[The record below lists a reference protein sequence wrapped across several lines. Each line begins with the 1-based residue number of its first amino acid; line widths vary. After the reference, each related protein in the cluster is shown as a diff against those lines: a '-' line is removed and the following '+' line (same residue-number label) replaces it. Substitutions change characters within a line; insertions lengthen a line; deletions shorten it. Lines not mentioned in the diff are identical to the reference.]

1 MHVNIKMENH
11 YKIENGIV
19 RFNVFEQFPFL
30 EAGFST
36 NQFGNLG
43 FKNTTPKIRF
53 QNRQTFFQQAGLQL
67 ENAVF
72 QDQMHTNN
80 IKIITSADMGKGI
93 QFKKNALQNND
104 GMITSQK
111 NIILTACSADCAPVY
126 LFSPEKKV
134 IALLH
139 SGRTGTKKQI
149 IKTALKKMKNEYQID
164 FSSVIAAI
172 GPSICKNCYEINEQ
186 IEAEFESQ
194 FCYHEKEKIF
204 LDIRAHLRQ
213 QLTEMGI
220 TQIHDSGI
228 CTYENEC
235 FFSYRREGKEHGT
248 GIGYFCIKE

>member
-1 MHVNIKMENH
+1 MENH

-19 RFNVFEQFPFL
+19 RFPVFEQYPFL
-30 EAGFST
+30 QAGFST
-36 NQFGNLG
+36 NYIGNLG

-53 QNRQTFFQQAGLQL
+53 QNRQTFFQQTGLQL

-80 IKIITSADMGKGI
+80 VRIITSADLGKGI
-93 QFKKNALQNND
+93 QFKKDGLQNND
-104 GMITSQK
+104 GMITAQK

-149 IKTALKKMKNEYQID
+149 IRTALIKMKTEYEID
-164 FSSVIAAI
+164 FSTVIAAI

-186 IEAEFESQ
+186 IEAEFKSQ
-194 FCYHEKEKIF
+194 FCYHENGNIF
-204 LDIRAHLRQ
+204 LDIRAHLFQ

-220 TQIHDSGI
+220 KEIHDCGI
-228 CTYENEC
+228 CSFEDER

-248 GIGYFCIKE
+248 GIGFFVIKE